1 MSAKKQGVEEEIS
14 NIWTY
19 LQRFADEHAM
29 DMIEIIKSDTEPLDK
44 KIDVLGWLGRH
55 HEFVT
60 LPMVT

>member
-1 MSAKKQGVEEEIS
+1 
-14 NIWTY
+14 
-19 LQRFADEHAM
+19 M